1 VASYRGF
8 ATAAVVLPW
17 TMQSAQAASFTFKNI
32 TRCPRSIALV
42 YAFYFKGN
50 QFSLEN

>member
-8 ATAAVVLPW
+8 AAAAVVLPW
-17 TMQSAQAASFTFKNI
+17 TMQSTQAAASTFKNI
-32 TRCPRSIALV
+32 TDACAASLPVMR
-42 YAFYFKGN
+42 FYFKGN